1 MSRARD
7 LGSLINSTAAGKNL
21 IINGGFDFW
30 QRGTTLSAAGSQFVA
45 DRWNTFRGGYA
56 AGLTVSR
63 QLVGDT
69 TNLPGIQ
76 YCIRMQRDS
85 GNTNTNGL
93 GLSHNIE
100 SVNSLPLAGKTVTL
114 SFWARAGATFLS
126 SGGKISPLTL
136 SGTGTDQATRNGLTN
151 MVYVTSPQI
160 SPTANWVRYS
170 VTGNIPSNATQV
182 CLSIDGI
189 VFGTAGVTDYYEITG
204 VQLEIGS
211 SSTQFSLSGGDTQ
224 GELAKCQRYF
234 QRVENNVSTYLSLT
248 LNHLPG
254 FGNSY
259 SQAVL
264 FPVPMRSSV
273 SLSFFDV
280 ANNSGKVTAYLSGG
294 AVHNLT
300 PTISQSSGSG
310 FRMHLA
316 GEYRYID
323 FYGTTA
329 SAEL

>member
-7 LGSLINSTAAGKNL
+7 LGSSINSIVAGKNL
-21 IINGGFDFW
+21 AINGAFDIW
-30 QRGTTLSAAGSQFVA
+30 QRGTSFSNPAATYTAYRFAFANAGSLTYTISRQTFTEGDTPGAAASIGSQYYLQNSTTAVASPSITDWYHRIEDVTMLSGKTITVSFYARATIGTATVQLVVSQYNGTSYVDTAINEYPTFVA
-45 DRWNTFRGGYA
+45 GNGWRRYSATLTLPSISRSSISGINHHTNIILRHHHSVTTFGVWGFQ
-56 AGLTVSR
+56 VE
-63 QLVGDT
+63 
-69 TNLPGIQ
+69 
-76 YCIRMQRDS
+76 
-85 GNTNTNGL
+85 L
-93 GLSHNIE
+93 GS
-100 SVNSLPLAGKTVTL
+100 SATPFS
-114 SFWARAGATFLS
+114 RAG
-126 SGGKISPLTL
+126 
-136 SGTGTDQATRNGLTN
+136 
-151 MVYVTSPQI
+151 
-160 SPTANWVRYS
+160 
-170 VTGNIPSNATQV
+170 
-182 CLSIDGI
+182 
-189 VFGTAGVTDYYEITG
+189 
-204 VQLEIGS
+204 
-211 SSTQFSLSGGDTQ
+211 GDIA
-224 GELAKCQRYF
+224 GELTKCQRYF

-294 AVHNLT
+294 AVNNLT

-316 GEYRYID
+316 GEYRYLD